1 MRVCP
6 SLLRTFRT
14 RTILNAPF
22 AAQNYFTYKQ
32 AINKEVANISRIQQK
47 QHQIV
52 ASLNAVLTG
61 VCVAVFSKASQSLFP
76 ADGAAS
82 QAQ

>member
-1 MRVCP
+1 MRDCP

-14 RTILNAPF
+14 RTILNALF

-47 QHQIV
+47 QHHDSKIFPTALIWRG
-52 ASLNAVLTG
+52 AS
-61 VCVAVFSKASQSLFP
+61 
-76 ADGAAS
+76 
-82 QAQ
+82 